1 MVVMFATTQ
10 PLVTAGRL
18 RFADLVSQ
26 LDPVQLSTE
35 TLCAGWDVH
44 LMTAHLVLPFEV
56 TFARFALTAL
66 RHGGDT
72 ARTVDAVTR
81 RIARRPLGE
90 LIAGLRARAQ
100 THVTPRR
107 VGPEAQLVETA
118 VHLRD
123 VARPL
128 GLDADVPLEHW
139 RAVLEYLV
147 SPGVAPAV
155 LPGGR
160 LAGLGLRATD
170 LPWTSGEGAEVVGT
184 SEAIAM
190 ALTGRQAALGD
201 LDGPGVAL
209 LGRRLT

>member
-1 MVVMFATTQ
+1 MIA
-10 PLVTAGRL
+10 AGRI

-26 LDPVQLSTE
+26 LDARQLSTE

-44 LMTAHLVLPFEV
+44 LMTAHLLLPFEV
-56 TFARFALTAL
+56 SFTRFALTAL
-66 RHGGDT
+66 RHRGDT

-81 RIARRPLGE
+81 RIARRPLAE
-90 LIAGLRARAQ
+90 LLAELREHAH
-100 THVTPRR
+100 TDVSPRR
-107 VGPEAQLVETA
+107 VGPEGQLVETA

-139 RAVLEYLV
+139 RAVLDYLV

-160 LAGLGLRATD
+160 LEGLVLRPTD
-170 LPWTSGEGAEVVGT
+170 LRWTHGQGAELVGT

-190 ALTGRQAALGD
+190 AVTGRRAALCD
-201 LDGPGVAL
+201 LDGPGAVL
-209 LGRRLT
+209 LDRRLS